1 MMSSQLDVVLNPGI
15 AVTCLSAVAAA
26 VRRVIKA
33 VPFRPIPDD
42 KRLDLERQYG
52 RWAVETAVAVCPHND
67 IRCIEREAKRF
78 HQARTLRR

>member
-1 MMSSQLDVVLNPGI
+1 MMSSQLDVVLNPGR

-26 VRRVIKA
+26 VRRVIKT